1 MSATLELIAEQIRLL
16 NEKIDVAAARG
27 EDVSNAAQQLSEL
40 NSRFAMASM
49 ALNENKAV
57 LKG

>member
-16 NEKIDVAAARG
+16 NEKIDAAAARG
-27 EDVSNAAQQLSEL
+27 EDVSDATQQLREL
-40 NSRFAMASM
+40 NDRFTMASV